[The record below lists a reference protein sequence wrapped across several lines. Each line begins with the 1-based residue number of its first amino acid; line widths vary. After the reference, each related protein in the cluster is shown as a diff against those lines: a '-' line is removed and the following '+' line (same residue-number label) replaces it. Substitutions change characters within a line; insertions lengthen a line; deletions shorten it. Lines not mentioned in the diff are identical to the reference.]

1 MKALFLLGMVLTS
14 QMVFAHGDH
23 KPPPKVAKCAAE
35 ICTKK
40 EISDSVQATLETVVQ
55 VDKKRSG
62 WSSAKFV
69 ELKEQKFEKGSEWV
83 MSFSDPSKPTG
94 EQTMYVFVTL
104 KGYLNGSNFSG
115 K

>member
-1 MKALFLLGMVLTS
+1 MKALFLLGTVLTS
-14 QMVFAHGDH
+14 QLVFAHGDH

-40 EISDSVQATLETVVQ
+40 EISDSVQTALETVVQ
-55 VDKKRSG
+55 VDERRSG
-62 WSSAKFV
+62 WAAAKFV
-69 ELKEQKFEKGSEWV
+69 ELKEQKFDKGTEWV
-83 MSFSDPSKPTG
+83 MSFSDPSKPKG
-94 EQTMYVFVTL
+94 EQTMYVFVTP